1 MKLSA
6 FLALPGQSATDIAR
20 KCGVAVS
27 TITRVSKGQKSP
39 SLALIKSVRQAT
51 NGAVRA
57 DDFLP
62 PFEESAVDSGAV
74 RLPPTPE
81 NEAAPAAKRSE
92 EHTSELQSLM
102 RIPYAVFC
110 LNTKTQQKSHRHT
123 SDKYK
128 PRQQH

>member
-51 NGAVRA
+51 NGPVRA

-62 PFEESAVDSGAV
+62 PFEESAVDSVDVG
-74 RLPPTPE
+74 LPPTPA
-81 NEAAPAAKRSE
+81 NEAHPPAQAATPPWLVATRFTRVPTADE
-92 EHTSELQSLM
+92 LLVCTSRLSLGHGLWT
-102 RIPYAVFC
+102 V
-110 LNTKTQQKSHRHT
+110 
-123 SDKYK
+123 
-128 PRQQH
+128 

>member
-20 KCGVAVS
+20 KCGVAFS
-27 TITRVSKGQKSP
+27 TITRASKGQKSP

-62 PFEESAVDSGAV
+62 PFEESAVDSGDV
-74 RLPPTPE
+74 GLPHNPE
-81 NEAAPAAKRSE
+81 NEAAPSATESPE
-92 EHTSELQSLM
+92 ELPVGKEWVDTC
-102 RIPYAVFC
+102 R
-110 LNTKTQQKSHRHT
+110 
-123 SDKYK
+123 
-128 PRQQH
+128 